1 MTLLKNI
8 FLRYFVLL
16 FLLQNII
23 KLAILIW
30 TRGELLNNYLSDIE
44 CGAFYKLA
52 FAYGARL
59 MGGPTFALHLN

>member
-1 MTLLKNI
+1 MI
-8 FLRYFVLL
+8 SDHFLAKFYFVV
-16 FLLQNII
+16 FVANII

-30 TRGELLNNYLSDIE
+30 TRGELLNNYISDIE

>member
-1 MTLLKNI
+1 MI
-8 FLRYFVLL
+8 SDHFLEKFYFVV
-16 FLLQNII
+16 FVANII

-30 TRGELLNNYLSDIE
+30 SAGELLNNYISDIE